1 MRVKLFQ
8 VVTDGSLWAVF
19 AVSANDPNDR
29 QLVRDWTSDEQFV
42 IELAATLNRIAAT
55 HEVESD
61 KANEVDLSKEL
72 DILDRPKRRFKFE
85 D

>member
-1 MRVKLFQ
+1 MKLFQ
-8 VVTDGSLWAVF
+8 VIREDSLWAVY

-29 QLVRDWTSDEQFV
+29 ELVRNWTDDEQFATD
-42 IELAATLNRIAAT
+42 LAADLNRIAAT

-72 DILDRPKRRFKFE
+72 GVPDRPIRGIRFE